1 MPDTTALLLDVSA
14 DAPGAVEELFPVVYD
29 ELRQIARARLRAHPA
44 VATLDT
50 VALVNEAYVRLVDG
64 TRVTLKDRSHFFA
77 LAARA
82 MRFTLVDYARR
93 RAAEKRG
100 GGAVHVTLDERI
112 NGTAEEERAAE
123 VLALDESLR
132 RLAEVDERAA
142 RVVEC
147 RFFGGLTV
155 EETAEAMDLSPRT
168 VKREWQK
175 ARLWLT
181 REMQATD
188 GPDAP

>member
-1 MPDTTALLLDVSA
+1 MPDTTALLLDVRA
-14 DAPGAVEELFPVVYD
+14 DAPGAIDALFPLVYD
-29 ELRQIARARLRAHPA
+29 ELRQIARARLRASPGN
-44 VATLDT
+44 ATLDT

-93 RAAEKRG
+93 RSAQKRG
-100 GGAVHVTLDERI
+100 GDAVRVTLDERI
-112 NGTAEEERAAE
+112 DAASGDDRAADL
-123 VLALDESLR
+123 LALDAALTQ
-132 RLAEVDERAA
+132 LAAADERSA

-155 EETAEAMDLSPRT
+155 EETAEALGASPRT

-181 REMQATD
+181 HTLRSD
-188 GPDAP
+188 G

>member
-14 DAPGAVEELFPVVYD
+14 HQPGAVEKLFPLVYD
-29 ELRQIARARLRAHPA
+29 ELRQIARARLRSHRAG
-44 VATLDT
+44 ATLDT
-50 VALVNEAYVRLVDG
+50 SALVHEVYVRLVDA
-64 TRVTLKDRSHFFA
+64 TRVSWKDRSHFFA

-93 RAAEKRG
+93 RSAEKRG
-100 GGAVHVTLDERI
+100 GDAVHLTLDERI
-112 NGTAEEERAAE
+112 DGEAVETRAAE
-123 VLALDESLR
+123 VLALDEALS
-132 RLAEVDERAA
+132 RLAEADARAA
-142 RVVEC
+142 QVVES

-155 EETAEAMDLSPRT
+155 EETAEALDLSPRT

-181 REMQATD
+181 REMQA
-188 GPDAP
+188 A